1 MNFFNSL
8 NPSQK
13 AVVISIIAILIA
25 ITWFVILSNFTASQ
39 AQEDLALTETQ
50 DLLLIDCSGE
60 NRNSPLCEER
70 EEALD
75 ALKAL
80 NDIKDNLSGIN
91 AESWSAEEYSIILAK
106 EQEGDDLFDQG
117 FYGKAKL
124 SYQSAI
130 KYSEELLKKGKNLF
144 SSYVKQGYI
153 LLDQENDEEAK
164 IQFENALTIIPN
176 DRNALIG
183 FERTSVFK
191 EVVKFQKE
199 AELFIKIG
207 DFNDALQSVNKAAQ
221 LDSINQK
228 TKNLRISLDK
238 LILERNLSEAIDEG
252 YFYLEKKDYKNA
264 RASFERAIK
273 IDEFSQSALTGI
285 DLVAE
290 GEKRFKINADR
301 LMAEKYFFE
310 EKFSKSA
317 SYYSSIL
324 KIDSTLAFA
333 NDGLSRANQYINL
346 EKRIDRYL
354 NRPDRVAS
362 KAVFIEA
369 NKLLAQLRDFKFG
382 ERLAKKRQDLI
393 VILDDYS
400 SLVTLRITSDNRTQI
415 SIQNG
420 EDLGVFFDKELKIYP
435 GKYTFVGKRKNY
447 VTVRRVL
454 EIRSTTSI
462 NLSCLEQI

>member
-13 AVVISIIAILIA
+13 AVVISAIAILIA
-25 ITWFVILSNFTASQ
+25 FTWFLFLSNFTASQ
-39 AQEDLALTETQ
+39 AEEDLTLSETQ
-50 DLLLIDCSGE
+50 DLLLIDCSGD
-60 NRNSPLCEER
+60 NRNSPLCVER

-75 ALKAL
+75 ALKGL
-80 NDIKDNLSGIN
+80 NDIKDNLLGIN
-91 AESWSAEEYSIILAK
+91 VETWSKEEYSIILAK

-124 SYQSAI
+124 SYKSAI
-130 KYSEELLKKGKNLF
+130 KDSEELIKKGKNLF

-153 LLDQENDEEAK
+153 FLDQENVEEAK

-183 FERTSVFK
+183 VERASVFK

-199 AELFIKIG
+199 AELFIKVG
-207 DFNDALQSVNKAAQ
+207 DFNDALQSVNKASQ

-228 TKNLRISLDK
+228 TKNLRMSLDK

-252 YFYLEKKDYKNA
+252 YFYLEKEDYKNA
-264 RASFERAIK
+264 RSSFERAIK
-273 IDEFSQSALTGI
+273 IDNLSQSALTGI
-285 DLVAE
+285 DLVVE
-290 GEKRFKINADR
+290 GEKRVKINADR
-301 LMAEKYFFE
+301 LMAEKYFLE
-310 EKFSKSA
+310 EKFSKSV

-324 KIDSTLAFA
+324 IDSTLAFA

-354 NRPDRVAS
+354 NRPDRLAS

-369 NKLLAQLRDFKFG
+369 NKLLAQLRGLKFG
-382 ERLAKKRQDLI
+382 ERLAKKSQDLI
-393 VILDDYS
+393 AILDDYS
-400 SLVTLRITSDNRTQI
+400 SLVTLRISSDNRTQI

-420 EDLGVFFDKELKIYP
+420 ENLGVFFDKELKIYP

-447 VTVRRVL
+447 VTVRKVL
-454 EIRSTTSI
+454 EIKDTTSI
-462 NLSCLEQI
+462 YLSCLEKI

>member
-1 MNFFNSL
+1 MNFYNSL

-13 AVVISIIAILIA
+13 AAVISTIAILLA
-25 ITWFVILSNFTASQ
+25 FTWFLFLSNFTASQ
-39 AQEDLALTETQ
+39 AEEDLTFSETQ
-50 DLLLIDCSGE
+50 DLLLIDCSGD
-60 NRNSPLCEER
+60 NRNSPLCVER

-75 ALKAL
+75 ALKIL
-80 NDIKDNLSGIN
+80 NDIKDNLLDIN
-91 AESWSAEEYSIILAK
+91 VETWSKEEYSIILSK
-106 EQEGDDLFDQG
+106 KQQGDDLFDQG

-130 KYSEELLKKGKNLF
+130 KESEELVKEGKNLF

-153 LLDQENDEEAK
+153 LLDQEKDEEAK
-164 IQFENALTIIPN
+164 IQFENALIIIPN

-183 FERTSVFK
+183 VERASVFK

-199 AELFIKIG
+199 AELFIKVG

-238 LILERNLSEAIDEG
+238 LILDRNLNEAIDDG
-252 YFYLEKKDYKNA
+252 YFYLEKKDYQNA

-273 IDEFSQSALTGI
+273 INKLSQSALTGI
-285 DLVAE
+285 DLVVE
-290 GEKRFKINADR
+290 GEKRLKINADR

-310 EKFSKSA
+310 EKFSKSV

-346 EKRIDRYL
+346 EKKIDRYL
-354 NRPDRVAS
+354 NRPDRLAS

-369 NKLLAQLRDFKFG
+369 NQLLAQLRGLKFG

-420 EDLGVFFDKELKIYP
+420 ENLGVFFDKELKIYP

-454 EIRSTTSI
+454 EIRAATSI
-462 NLSCLEQI
+462 YLSCLEKI

>member
-13 AVVISIIAILIA
+13 AVVISAIAILIA
-25 ITWFVILSNFTASQ
+25 FTWFLFLSNFTASQ
-39 AQEDLALTETQ
+39 AEEDLTLSETQ
-50 DLLLIDCSGE
+50 DLLLIDCSE
-60 NRNSPLCEER
+60 TIEFPLGVER

-75 ALKAL
+75 ALKGL
-80 NDIKDNLSGIN
+80 NDIKDNLLGIN
-91 AESWSAEEYSIILAK
+91 VETWSKEEYSFILAK

-124 SYQSAI
+124 SYKSAI
-130 KYSEELLKKGKNLF
+130 KDSEELIKKGKNLF

-183 FERTSVFK
+183 VERASAFK

-199 AELFIKIG
+199 AELFIKVG
-207 DFNDALQSVNKAAQ
+207 DFNNALQSVNKASQ

-252 YFYLEKKDYKNA
+252 YFYLEKKDYKKA
-264 RASFERAIK
+264 RVSFERAVK
-273 IDEFSQSALTGI
+273 IDNLSQSALTGI
-285 DLVAE
+285 DLVVE
-290 GEKRFKINADR
+290 GEKKLKINSDR
-301 LMAEKYFFE
+301 LMAEKYFLE
-310 EKFSKSA
+310 EKFSKSV

-346 EKRIDRYL
+346 EKD
-354 NRPDRVAS
+354 
-362 KAVFIEA
+362 
-369 NKLLAQLRDFKFG
+369 
-382 ERLAKKRQDLI
+382 
-393 VILDDYS
+393 
-400 SLVTLRITSDNRTQI
+400 
-415 SIQNG
+415 
-420 EDLGVFFDKELKIYP
+420 
-435 GKYTFVGKRKNY
+435 
-447 VTVRRVL
+447 
-454 EIRSTTSI
+454 
-462 NLSCLEQI
+462 